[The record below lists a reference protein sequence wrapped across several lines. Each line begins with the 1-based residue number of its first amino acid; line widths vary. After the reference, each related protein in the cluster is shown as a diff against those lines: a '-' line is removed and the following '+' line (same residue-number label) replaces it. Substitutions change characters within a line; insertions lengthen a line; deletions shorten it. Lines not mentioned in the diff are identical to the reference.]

1 MRRDSSRTL
10 PPSLPCGVVIDADDA
25 ELVRRTRA
33 GDAAAF
39 DQLVRRHFRSAYTA
53 ALSVMRNTMDAED
66 VCQDAFVRALE
77 RLEECREPAR
87 FGAWLGQITRRR
99 ALNALDAR
107 RVRSTE
113 PLEPD
118 VAPGPD
124 DAARDVERAELGG
137 QLLAALAR
145 LSETQRTVVLMHD
158 MDGRTHREIADMV
171 GCSEGMSRQHLFAAR
186 RLLRGHLG
194 ETRDG

>member
-1 MRRDSSRTL
+1 MTD
-10 PPSLPCGVVIDADDA
+10 VDDA

-39 DQLVRRHFRSAYTA
+39 DLLVRRHFRSAYA
-53 ALSVMRNTMDAED
+53 VAIAVMRNVMDAED
-66 VCQDAFVRALE
+66 VCQEAFVRALG

-87 FGAWLGQITRRR
+87 FGAWLAQITRRR

-118 VAPGPD
+118 IAPGTS
-124 DAARDVERAELGG
+124 DAARDMEHAELGA
-137 QLLAALAR
+137 QLLAALDR
-145 LSETQRTVVLMHD
+145 LSEVQRTVVLMHD
-158 MDGRTHREIADMV
+158 MDGRTHKEIGDVV

-186 RLLRGHLG
+186 RLLRGYLG
-194 ETRDG
+194 DVRDG

>member
-1 MRRDSSRTL
+1 MTD
-10 PPSLPCGVVIDADDA
+10 VDDA

-39 DQLVRRHFRSAYTA
+39 DTLVRRHFKSAYTV
-53 ALSVMRNTMDAED
+53 ALAVMRNVMDAED

-77 RLEECREPAR
+77 RLDECREPAR

-107 RVRSTE
+107 RVRATE

-118 VAPGPD
+118 VAPGPS
-124 DAARDVERAELGG
+124 DAARDVERAELGA
-137 QLLAALAR
+137 QLLAALAH
-145 LSETQRTVVLMHD
+145 LSDVQRTVVLMHD
-158 MDGRTHREIADMV
+158 MDERTHKEIGDVV
-171 GCSEGMSRQHLFAAR
+171 GCSEGMSRQHLFVAR
-186 RLLRGHLG
+186 RVLRGHLR
-194 ETRDG
+194 ETRNG